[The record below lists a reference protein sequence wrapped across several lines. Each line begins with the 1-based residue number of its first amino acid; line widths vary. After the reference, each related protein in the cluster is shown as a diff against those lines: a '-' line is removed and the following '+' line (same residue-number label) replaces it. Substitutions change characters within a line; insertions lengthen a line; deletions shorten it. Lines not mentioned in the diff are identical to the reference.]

1 MIKNSKS
8 LCITSIKF
16 NKTFLST
23 KMFQKITDKHVQYFE
38 TYILLFQHLFC
49 LNNDI
54 YDDNEHLPEL

>member
-1 MIKNSKS
+1 
-8 LCITSIKF
+8 
-16 NKTFLST
+16 
-23 KMFQKITDKHVQYFE
+23 MFQKITDKHVQYFE